1 MRTTLNLNE
10 EIILQ
15 VMSFTEMKNKSQA
28 VNKVLEEYVRKKKKQ
43 ALLKRKGTLHLE
55 DNWKQIRKMEVDEK

>member
-43 ALLKRKGTLHLE
+43 ALLKMKGTLHLE